1 MFPLEVRAVGVFLFL
16 RALLVLSALPYFSAG
31 HAETLFTSPLCYGL
45 TADGRVPHS
54 GQCTTPAC
62 FTDPDLHFSD
72 SGTTP
77 LLPRAGS
84 YSSPDHHT
92 HHDHLYGSSYLPLSL
107 LHVGFTTPI
116 CYTRHEILSVAGIA
130 SHPLPCL
137 VACLWELG
145 IVRNVTRRPRRS

>member
-1 MFPLEVRAVGVFLFL
+1 MFPLEVRALGVFLFL

-31 HAETLFTSPLCYGL
+31 HAETLFTSPFCHGL

-62 FTDPDLHFSD
+62 FIDPHARFSG

-77 LLPRAGS
+77 LLHPAGS
-84 YSSPDHHT
+84 YSNPDRHT
-92 HHDHLYGSSYLPLSL
+92 HHDHFYCSFPLPLSL
-107 LHVGFTTPI
+107 LYIGFTTPM

-130 SHPLPCL
+130 SRPLPCL
-137 VACLWELG
+137 VARLWELG
-145 IVRNVTRRPRRS
+145 IARNVTRRPRRS